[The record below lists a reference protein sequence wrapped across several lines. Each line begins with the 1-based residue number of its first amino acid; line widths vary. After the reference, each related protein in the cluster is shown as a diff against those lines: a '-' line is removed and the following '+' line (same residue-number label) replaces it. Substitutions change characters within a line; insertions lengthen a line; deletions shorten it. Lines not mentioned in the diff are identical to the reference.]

1 MLHECLLS
9 ERNAKRARTWRK
21 LDGGK
26 RGDCGSHKDKGG
38 EDSDEVENKEEREG
52 RVGENKYKA
61 MMRRKLRRCI
71 EDDEET
77 DKHEGS
83 HSPT

>member
-1 MLHECLLS
+1 MNAFCQRETQN
-9 ERNAKRARTWRK
+9 ERGPGGSQM
-21 LDGGK
+21 GGK
-26 RGDCGSHKDKGG
+26 EEG

-71 EDDEET
+71 EVDEET

>member
-1 MLHECLLS
+1 MDVLHECLLS
-9 ERNAKRARTWRK
+9 ERNAKRARTW
-21 LDGGK
+21 GK
-26 RGDCGSHKDKGG
+26 RGDCGSHKDKGS

-61 MMRRKLRRCI
+61 MMTRKLRRSI
-71 EDDEET
+71 EVDEET